1 MFDRDFC
8 INSVN
13 SYAKCLCLRV
23 VGINEDNGSGE
34 LPSLDSLVHPVFHPH
49 FPGCLFNHSA
59 DVHQDEQVQGKQRGH
74 SRGVVDGGGL
84 GIVLGKEFSNNGFFI
99 MKGKE

>member
-8 INSVN
+8 IKSVN

-23 VGINEDNGSGE
+23 EGINEDNGSGE

-74 SRGVVDGGGL
+74 SRGDGRWWGFGDSL
-84 GIVLGKEFSNNGFFI
+84 CLSAKNFLIMDFSL
-99 MKGKE
+99 